1 VRCRTCCTRPRRES
15 PSFEAREGPGFE
27 KNGGLKGAQGCEAA
41 DQFRRLGV
49 APARHLAGAFA
60 AEHLDFL
67 DEHEKIAEAV
77 RRDPGTRSEK
87 SRDRSQRVDSATG
100 AAILDPHARQEL
112 ELSRTA

>member
-1 VRCRTCCTRPRRES
+1 MPRAAK
-15 PSFEAREGPGFE
+15 PQISFADWE
-27 KNGGLKGAQGCEAA
+27 LLQQGIALEPLL
-41 DQFRRLGV
+41 QSIS
-49 APARHLAGAFA
+49 
-60 AEHLDFL
+60 DFL

-100 AAILDPHARQEL
+100 AALLDPHARQEL